1 MKSSNV
7 ATKIWY
13 IVYPLLFY
21 YAVVLITMTVAQW
34 ILGSGNEQYV
44 ICQLIATVV
53 AIPCMLPFYRQDQ
66 ALKGISVGKPKVD
79 KCKLLHG
86 LWAAI
91 IVICI
96 SVACNN
102 LISMTPLVELSEG
115 FKEANAG
122 FYGGTLVAELISSAI
137 ATPFL
142 EELVFRGIVFG
153 RLKSML
159 PKPAAILIS
168 AVCFAIMHFNI
179 VQFLY
184 ALLIGIVLSLLVEKA
199 EGLYV
204 AVVGHVAANALAVV
218 RTETGFLA
226 ETVDHSVFAWVS
238 SVIVLL
244 VGIALLVG
252 YMRMDVS
259 KYAEKT
265 LQSLIDVLRSE

>member
-79 KCKLLHG
+79 KRKLLHG

-137 ATPFL
+137 ATPLL

-159 PKPAAILIS
+159 PKPAAILLS

-259 KYAEKT
+259 KYAEKNAAE
-265 LQSLIDVLRSE
+265 SD

>member
-79 KCKLLHG
+79 KRKLLHG

-218 RTETGFLA
+218 RTETGFLV
-226 ETVDHSVFAWVS
+226 ETVDHRVFAWVS
-238 SVIVLL
+238 SVIVVL
-244 VGIALLVG
+244 VGFALLVG
-252 YMRMDVS
+252 YMRMDV
-259 KYAEKT
+259 
-265 LQSLIDVLRSE
+265 